1 MATRRTKQQKADL
14 ARLRAQ
20 VAADTRAQQEQ
31 AASRPVAPPR
41 GWPGATRGEVN
52 VPNAPEFL
60 ATSSQVCGLW
70 PWSIGATSPIAGV
83 PLGPHQETGAMVCG
97 DPLTYFQELG
107 LINNPSQFIL
117 ALPGVGKSSV
127 VRRQCIGMD
136 GFGVINLIPGDIKPD
151 YLVMTEKLGGV
162 VTSVG
167 PGRDTLNVL
176 DDGDV
181 PHALRR
187 LDEAIADAR
196 RAAARAARVIE
207 DGTVEPGEAEA
218 LSRQIAATR
227 GFTFD
232 GRDVTHVM
240 LDGSDDDRATL
251 LRAYVRNREEYA
263 ETTEKSRSALT
274 ADAHDRKVTLL
285 SAVVALQRQDRVADW
300 EETLLD
306 EAVSILEETV
316 RDRTPIVQDVLDLI
330 VGKHDRLRRIVL
342 DDGTDA
348 SYMAATRKIQ
358 QALLG
363 LLQGGRLGTVFA
375 GQSTVKIARD
385 RHLAIDIS
393 SISDTSRELQAAV
406 LMTTWSM
413 SFAAVNVSHAL
424 SDAGLEPPRLYHVVM
439 DELHRALRTGT
450 GMVDRLDMITR
461 VNRTEGVAV
470 SYITHTLKDLESMP
484 NEEDKEKARGFVE
497 RAGMVLLGGLP
508 PAEMPK
514 LTQVVPLSNREMAML
529 TSWSGRAAIDSH
541 TGLAGARPGQGR
553 FMIKI
558 GDSPSIP
565 FRLKFTAIEEA
576 ADVHDTNQ
584 RWHVQSRHSAAV
596 VEGELETGVSA

>member
-1 MATRRTKQQKADL
+1 MALRTKARSKNDA
-14 ARLRAQ
+14 ARL
-20 VAADTRAQQEQ
+20 Q
-31 AASRPVAPPR
+31 AAVKAEKAATARPAAAPVAPPT
-41 GWPGATRGEVN
+41 GWAGATRGRVN
-52 VPNAPEFL
+52 VPNLPEFL
-60 ATSSQVCGLW
+60 GTSSQVCGLW
-70 PWSIGATSPIAGV
+70 PWSIGAAAPTSGV
-83 PLGPHQETGAMVCG
+83 PLGPHLETGAMVCG
-97 DPLTYFQELG
+97 DPLTYFQDLG

-117 ALPGVGKSSV
+117 ALPGVGKSTV
-127 VRRQCIGMD
+127 VRRQCTVLD
-136 GFGVINLIPGDIKPD
+136 AFGVINLVPGDIKPD
-151 YLVMTEKLGGV
+151 YLVMTKELGGI

-181 PHALRR
+181 PFALRR
-187 LDEAIADAR
+187 LDRAVNRAREQARVAASIIEAGAIDVDTATALAEDM
-196 RAAARAARVIE
+196 ARAH
-207 DGTVEPGEAEA
+207 
-218 LSRQIAATR
+218 
-227 GFTFD
+227 GFTYGD
-232 GRDVTHVM
+232 LDVKEVM
-240 LDGSDDDRATL
+240 LNGSDEDRSTL
-251 LRAYVRNREEYA
+251 LREYVRSREQYA
-263 ETTEKSRSALT
+263 EETERTRSQLA
-274 ADAHDRKVTLL
+274 ADAHNRKVTLL

-306 EAVSILEETV
+306 EAVTILDETV
-316 RDRTPIVQDVLDLI
+316 RDRTPTVQDVLDLI
-330 VGKHDRLRRIVL
+330 VAKHERLRRIVL
-342 DDGTDA
+342 DDGTDP
-348 SYMAATRKIQ
+348 SYMTATRKLQ

-385 RHLAIDIS
+385 KHLAIDIS
-393 SISDTSRELQAAV
+393 SISDANRELQAAV

-461 VNRTEGVAV
+461 VNRTEGVATTFV
-470 SYITHTLKDLESMP
+470 THTMKDLESMP
-484 NEEDKEKARGFVE
+484 DPEDKEKARGFVE
-497 RAGMVLLGGLP
+497 RAGMVVLGGLP

-514 LTQVVPLSNREMAML
+514 LNQVVPLSHREEEML
-529 TSWSGRAAIDSH
+529 ASWSGRAPIDSH
-541 TGLAGARPGQGR
+541 TGQAGPRPGRGK

-565 FRLKFTAIEEA
+565 FGIRFTAAETATDI
-576 ADVHDTNQ
+576 HDTNQ

-596 VEGELETGVSA
+596 VEPEFEEADAI